1 MPDVQE
7 GRQAGASGVVTKA
20 VALPINIDDLIRH
33 RRVESARIEYKKD
46 WNPERV
52 LHSVCAFAND
62 IDNWGGG
69 YVILGVEEKDGEP
82 VLPPCGLRKQSVD
95 AVCKELINVCNL
107 IEARYIPIV
116 SHEVYQEADILVI
129 WCPASMVRPHKCP
142 VTIAKDAKSE
152 KAYYIRKATSTLRAN
167 LDEERQLIEYC
178 GRVPFDDRPNMRAS
192 VDDLQHGLLIQYLH
206 AVKSRLAQDAE
217 NRSVRELARDMHL
230 LEGPPEDEHPLNV
243 ALMFFNSDP
252 ERFFRYARIEVVDK
266 PDPTGS
272 GMVEKTFTGPL
283 DFQLTQALAYI
294 KNRFVAE
301 RIDKI
306 SGQEKADR
314 HWNYPYDAIEEA
326 LANAVYHK
334 AYDIPEPIVV
344 TVTPEC
350 MTIDSAPGID
360 RSISDENIRRLQ
372 LVTTRYRNRRIGE
385 FLKELDLAEGRN
397 TGMPAIIR
405 ACEGNGSPLPRFETD
420 EDRRQLR
427 VVLPIHPAFRADYKA
442 PDGENNPF
450 AVQKPSIGMGK
461 PSIDIGNAQER
472 TLKTTEKGISGTIQA
487 TTQETTEKTS
497 EKGGLKSGL
506 KSSLKSGLNKTDV
519 IIVDGIESNAKST
532 IPDLMDLTGLSRNG
546 VKKAL
551 DRLKSAGIIRRVGPD
566 KGGHWEV
573 VG

>member
-1 MPDVQE
+1 MQE
-7 GRQAGASGVVTKA
+7 GVEAGSSGVVTKA

-69 YVILGVEEKDGEP
+69 CVIL
-82 VLPPCGLRKQSVD
+82 
-95 AVCKELINVCNL
+95 
-107 IEARYIPIV
+107 
-116 SHEVYQEADILVI
+116 
-129 WCPASMVRPHKCP
+129 
-142 VTIAKDAKSE
+142 
-152 KAYYIRKATSTLRAN
+152 
-167 LDEERQLIEYC
+167 
-178 GRVPFDDRPNMRAS
+178 
-192 VDDLQHGLLIQYLH
+192 
-206 AVKSRLAQDAE
+206 
-217 NRSVRELARDMHL
+217 
-230 LEGPPEDEHPLNV
+230 
-243 ALMFFNSDP
+243 
-252 ERFFRYARIEVVDK
+252 
-266 PDPTGS
+266 
-272 GMVEKTFTGPL
+272 
-283 DFQLTQALAYI
+283 
-294 KNRFVAE
+294 
-301 RIDKI
+301 
-306 SGQEKADR
+306 
-314 HWNYPYDAIEEA
+314 
-326 LANAVYHK
+326 K

-350 MTIDSAPGID
+350 LTIDSVPGID
-360 RSISDENIRRLQ
+360 RSISDENIKRLQ

-420 EDRRQLR
+420 DDRRQLR

-450 AVQKPSIGMGK
+450 AVQKSQ
-461 PSIDIGNAQER
+461 S
-472 TLKTTEKGISGTIQA
+472 
-487 TTQETTEKTS
+487 TTEKTS
-497 EKGGLKSGL
+497 EKGGLKGGL

-532 IPDLMDLTGLSRNG
+532 ILDLMGLTGLSRNG
-546 VKKAL
+546 VRKAL

>member
-1 MPDVQE
+1 
-7 GRQAGASGVVTKA
+7 
-20 VALPINIDDLIRH
+20 
-33 RRVESARIEYKKD
+33 
-46 WNPERV
+46 
-52 LHSVCAFAND
+52 
-62 IDNWGGG
+62 
-69 YVILGVEEKDGEP
+69 
-82 VLPPCGLRKQSVD
+82 
-95 AVCKELINVCNL
+95 
-107 IEARYIPIV
+107 
-116 SHEVYQEADILVI
+116 
-129 WCPASMVRPHKCP
+129 
-142 VTIAKDAKSE
+142 
-152 KAYYIRKATSTLRAN
+152 
-167 LDEERQLIEYC
+167 
-178 GRVPFDDRPNMRAS
+178 
-192 VDDLQHGLLIQYLH
+192 
-206 AVKSRLAQDAE
+206 
-217 NRSVRELARDMHL
+217 
-230 LEGPPEDEHPLNV
+230 
-243 ALMFFNSDP
+243 
-252 ERFFRYARIEVVDK
+252 
-266 PDPTGS
+266 
-272 GMVEKTFTGPL
+272 MVEKTFTGPL
-283 DFQLTQALAYI
+283 DFQLTQALSYI
-294 KNRFVAE
+294 KNRFVAG

-344 TVTPEC
+344 TVTPDY
-350 MTIDSAPGID
+350 MTIDSVPGID
-360 RSISDENIRRLQ
+360 RSISDENIKRLQ

-427 VVLPIHPAFRADYKA
+427 VVLPIHPAFLAGYEA
-442 PDGENNPF
+442 PNGENNPF
-450 AVQKPSIGMGK
+450 AVPK

-506 KSSLKSGLNKTDV
+506 KSGLNKTDV

-532 IPDLMDLTGLSRNG
+532 IPDLMGLTGLSRNG

-573 VG
+573 IG

>member
-1 MPDVQE
+1 M
-7 GRQAGASGVVTKA
+7 
-20 VALPINIDDLIRH
+20 ALPINIDDLIRH

-69 YVILGVEEKDGEP
+69 YVILGVEERDGEP
-82 VLPPCGLRKQSVD
+82 VLPPYGLRKQSVD

-129 WCPASMVRPHKCP
+129 WCPASMVRPHMCP

-294 KNRFVAE
+294 KNRLVAE

-306 SGQEKADR
+306 SGQERADR
-314 HWNYPYDAIEEA
+314 HWNYRMMR
-326 LANAVYHK
+326 L
-334 AYDIPEPIVV
+334 
-344 TVTPEC
+344 
-350 MTIDSAPGID
+350 
-360 RSISDENIRRLQ
+360 RRPWP
-372 LVTTRYRNRRIGE
+372 T
-385 FLKELDLAEGRN
+385 
-397 TGMPAIIR
+397 
-405 ACEGNGSPLPRFETD
+405 
-420 EDRRQLR
+420 
-427 VVLPIHPAFRADYKA
+427 
-442 PDGENNPF
+442 
-450 AVQKPSIGMGK
+450 PSITRPTTS
-461 PSIDIGNAQER
+461 PSR
-472 TLKTTEKGISGTIQA
+472 
-487 TTQETTEKTS
+487 
-497 EKGGLKSGL
+497 
-506 KSSLKSGLNKTDV
+506 
-519 IIVDGIESNAKST
+519 
-532 IPDLMDLTGLSRNG
+532 LS
-546 VKKAL
+546 
-551 DRLKSAGIIRRVGPD
+551 
-566 KGGHWEV
+566 
-573 VG
+573 

>member
-1 MPDVQE
+1 MRPS
-7 GRQAGASGVVTKA
+7 QAV
-20 VALPINIDDLIRH
+20 
-33 RRVESARIEYKKD
+33 RR
-46 WNPERV
+46 
-52 LHSVCAFAND
+52 
-62 IDNWGGG
+62 
-69 YVILGVEEKDGEP
+69 
-82 VLPPCGLRKQSVD
+82 CG
-95 AVCKELINVCNL
+95 CKELVNVCNL

-116 SHEVYQEADILVI
+116 SHEVYQEADILVV
-129 WCPASMVRPHKCP
+129 WCPASMVRPHMCP

-167 LDEERQLIEYC
+167 IDEERQLIEYC

-306 SGQEKADR
+306 SGQERADR

-350 MTIDSAPGID
+350 MTIDSVPGID
-360 RSISDENIRRLQ
+360 RSISDENIKRLQ

-427 VVLPIHPAFRADYKA
+427 VVLPIHPAFLAGYEA
-442 PDGENNPF
+442 PNAENNPF
-450 AVQKPSIGMGK
+450 AVQKPSVESEKQGIEGEKPSIGGRK
-461 PSIDIGNAQER
+461 PSIDTVKPSIENTLSMFRLSKKVYSNIVRLYESIGEGEVFGRSRVMEVLSLSNGPAGELLARMLTYDLIIPVTGQG
-472 TLKTTEKGISGTIQA
+472 KG
-487 TTQETTEKTS
+487 KYRF
-497 EKGGLKSGL
+497 KSF
-506 KSSLKSGLNKTDV
+506 
-519 IIVDGIESNAKST
+519 GINE
-532 IPDLMDLTGLSRNG
+532 DC
-546 VKKAL
+546 
-551 DRLKSAGIIRRVGPD
+551 
-566 KGGHWEV
+566 
-573 VG
+573 

>member
-1 MPDVQE
+1 MT
-7 GRQAGASGVVTKA
+7 RI

-82 VLPPCGLRKQSVD
+82 VLPPCGLRKQSID

-116 SHEVYQEADILVI
+116 SHEVFQEANILVI

-230 LEGPPEDEHPLNV
+230 LEGPPEDERPLNV

-306 SGQEKADR
+306 SGQERADR

-350 MTIDSAPGID
+350 MTIDSVPGID
-360 RSISDENIRRLQ
+360 RSISDENIQRLQ

-427 VVLPIHPAFRADYKA
+427 VVLPIHPAFLAGYQA

-450 AVQKPSIGMGK
+450 VVQK

-472 TLKTTEKGISGTIQA
+472 TLKITEKGISGTIQA

-497 EKGGLKSGL
+497 EKGGLKSSL
-506 KSSLKSGLNKTDV
+506 KSGLKSGLNKTDV

-532 IPDLMDLTGLSRNG
+532 ILDLMGLTGLSRNG
-546 VKKAL
+546 VRKAL